1 MSEIVDAAV
10 TALNARLDGESL
22 DGSVKFV
29 IEDEGSVLIDCD
41 GVSADDGDAD
51 CTLTASAET
60 FQQILDGE
68 LDPTGAFMSGRLTVA
83 GDMGLAMRLGTL
95 LG

>member
-1 MSEIVDAAV
+1 MSDIVDAAV

-29 IEDEGSVLIDCD
+29 IEDEGSVRIDSD

-60 FQQILDGE
+60 FQQTPRRRARPD
-68 LDPTGAFMSGRLTVA
+68 GRLHVRPA
-83 GDMGLAMRLGTL
+83 DGRR
-95 LG
+95 